1 MGRLYNRK
9 FVFVVQYNCMGIE
22 SCNRCPKSRSI
33 DCFSVIVKDIL
44 SKIETEND
52 PDKIFQQA
60 ADTHKKIS
68 DERIKARENGCLN
81 VNRIDPDYPGKNL
94 L

>member
-1 MGRLYNRK
+1 
-9 FVFVVQYNCMGIE
+9 MGIE
-22 SCNRCPKSRSI
+22 SCNRCPKSRTT

-44 SKIETEND
+44 LEIKTETD

-60 ADTHKKIS
+60 AGIHKKIS

-81 VNRIDPDYPGKNL
+81 VNRIDPDYPGKNSL
-94 L
+94 